1 MDDRASQ
8 HRRIVVLAV
17 RDALVVALTAYG
29 LHLDATLRGT
39 MGVLPTVVA
48 IVTGVLVLTSG
59 FYVHEWGHYL
69 AARAAGATPVPA
81 RSPLSIFLF
90 ELDEKACTRTQ
101 WLTMSMGGYVAS
113 IIGLVI
119 IVAVIDLHAL
129 SGQVALGLTSL
140 GVLATFAL
148 EIPIT
153 LRVYREQR
161 A

>member
-1 MDDRASQ
+1 VDDRASQ
-8 HRRIVVLAV
+8 DRRIVLLAV

-29 LHLDATLRGT
+29 LHFDATLHGT
-39 MGVLPTVVA
+39 SGVFPTVVA
-48 IVTGVLVLTSG
+48 IVTGFLVLTSG

-69 AARAAGATPVPA
+69 AARAAGARPVPA
-81 RSPLSIFLF
+81 RSSFSIFLF
-90 ELDEKACTRTQ
+90 ELDEQACTRKQ
-101 WLTMSMGGYVAS
+101 WLTMSFGGYVAS
-113 IIGLVI
+113 IVGLGI

-140 GVLATFAL
+140 GVLATFVL

-153 LRVYREQR
+153 LRVYRQQR